1 MSIIKNQTPYVGKT
15 YLKFEKMP
23 YYVSGGKGGML
34 NKVHLNLGF
43 TKLVSRIVPERN
55 LDGYI
60 INPKKVEL
68 INRWTWGK
76 IGTHQVG
83 EDQSEEFTLSNSFL
97 AKDGSYIGDV
107 KEGWRYYTNNMIVC
121 REYPHGVAIVLNT
134 YAPDNKLKNS
144 IKDPYENYVTEQIEN
159 DNVAGYYGYTHRGG
173 QTFKIGDRFFQEDYE
188 PVSEDYSKEEWKKFE
203 IKFQKSLANAED
215 DLERK
220 WMKESGISYVIP
232 FKMRGPKVIETWEE
246 AREAAINMSKYLS

>member
-1 MSIIKNQTPYVGKT
+1 MNIIKNQTPYVGKT

-60 INPKKVEL
+60 ISPKKVEL

-83 EDQSEEFTLSNSFL
+83 EDQSVSNSFL

-107 KEGWRYYTNNMIVC
+107 KEGWRYYKNNLIVC
-121 REYPHGVAIVLNT
+121 REYPCGVAIKLKT
-134 YAPDNKLKNS
+134 YAPDNSMKNS
-144 IKDPYENYVTEQIEN
+144 IKDPYENYVTGQIEN
-159 DNVAGYYGYTHRGG
+159 DNVVGYYGYTHRGG

>member
-43 TKLVSRIVPERN
+43 TKLVSRIVPKRN

-83 EDQSEEFTLSNSFL
+83 EDQSVSNSFL

-107 KEGWRYYTNNMIVC
+107 KEGWRYYKNNLIVC
-121 REYPHGVAIVLNT
+121 REYPHGVAI
-134 YAPDNKLKNS
+134 KLKTYVPGNKVENS

-173 QTFKIGDRFFQEDYE
+173 QTFKIGDRLFQEDYQ
-188 PVSEDYSKEEWKKFE
+188 PKQEDYPEKEWAKYENA
-203 IKFQKSLANAED
+203 FQKSLANAED
-215 DLERK
+215 DLDRR
-220 WMKESGISYVIP
+220 WMNESGISYVIP
-232 FKMRGPKVIETWEE
+232 FKMRGPKIIETWDE
-246 AREAAINMSKYLS
+246 ARQAAINMSKYLS

>member
-1 MSIIKNQTPYVGKT
+1 MNIIKNQTPYVGKI

-43 TKLVSRIVPERN
+43 TKLVSRIVPKRN

-76 IGTHQVG
+76 IGTHQMDG
-83 EDQSEEFTLSNSFL
+83 RPQEDFRLTNSFL
-97 AKDGSYIGDV
+97 ADDGTYIGDI
-107 KEGWRYYTNNMIVC
+107 KDGWRYYKNNLIVC
-121 REYPHGVAIVLNT
+121 REYPHGVAIKLKT
-134 YAPDNKLKNS
+134 YVTGNKLKNF

-159 DNVAGYYGYTHRGG
+159 DNVVGYYGYTHRGG
-173 QTFKIGDRFFQEDYE
+173 QTFKIGDRLFQEGYN
-188 PVSEDYSKEEWKKFE
+188 PKKEDYSKKEWAKFE
-203 IKFQKSLANAED
+203 KKFQKSLANAED
-215 DLERK
+215 DLDRK
-220 WMKESGISYVIP
+220 WIEKSGISYVIP
-232 FKMRGPKVIETWEE
+232 FRMRGPKLIENWTE
-246 AREAAINMSKYLS
+246 ARQAAINMSKYLS

>member
-1 MSIIKNQTPYVGKT
+1 MNIIKNQTPYVGKT

-43 TKLVSRIVPERN
+43 TKLVSRIVPKRN

-83 EDQSEEFTLSNSFL
+83 EDQSVSNSFL

-107 KEGWRYYTNNMIVC
+107 KEGWRYYKNNLIVC
-121 REYPHGVAIVLNT
+121 REYPHGVAIKLKT
-134 YAPDNKLKNS
+134 YAPGNKLKNF

-173 QTFKIGDRFFQEDYE
+173 QTFKIGDRLFQEDYQ
-188 PVSEDYSKEEWKKFE
+188 PKQEDYPEKEWEKYEKA
-203 IKFQKSLANAED
+203 FQKSLANAED
-215 DLERK
+215 DLDRR
-220 WMKESGISYVIP
+220 WMNESGISYVIP
-232 FKMRGPKVIETWEE
+232 FKMRGPKIIENWDE
-246 AREAAINMSKYLS
+246 ARQAAINMSKYLS

>member
-1 MSIIKNQTPYVGKT
+1 MNIIKNQTPYVGKT

-60 INPKKVEL
+60 ISPKKVEL

-83 EDQSEEFTLSNSFL
+83 ENQTEEFTLSNSFL
-97 AKDGSYIGDV
+97 SQDGSYIGDV
-107 KEGWRYYTNNMIVC
+107 KEGWRYYKNNLIVC
-121 REYPHGVAIVLNT
+121 REYPHGVAI
-134 YAPDNKLKNS
+134 KLKTYVPGNKVENS
-144 IKDPYENYVTEQIEN
+144 IKDPYENYVT
-159 DNVAGYYGYTHRGG
+159 
-173 QTFKIGDRFFQEDYE
+173 
-188 PVSEDYSKEEWKKFE
+188 
-203 IKFQKSLANAED
+203 
-215 DLERK
+215 
-220 WMKESGISYVIP
+220 
-232 FKMRGPKVIETWEE
+232 
-246 AREAAINMSKYLS
+246 